1 MNEINFKG
9 VFGDKRLDN
18 RAYLIFYSMLAIVE
32 VSIGKLSKKWSEQI
46 AYYRLLNNEKV
57 SEKKF
62 TEYITSHCKSSVEG
76 MEHVLV
82 LQDTSEINFTK
93 HKGRIKQKE
102 GLGPVVHDGDI
113 GFFIHPSLVV
123 EPQEG
128 SILGLSDIHL
138 WNRNFDKTFKK
149 EWKYNKQNIELKESY
164 RWIERAKTSNLLL
177 SEVPMVT
184 VIQDREG
191 DIYQSFAQLTLT
203 TNLNLIVRSSSNRI
217 LKDGQKLYK
226 FIETLSAVSNYII
239 EVEGSMKRQK
249 RQAKVEI
256 RYAKVEIARPTNL
269 SKDTNPPYITLF
281 FVQVKER
288 PESVPEGEKPIEWN
302 LLTTHEVTNPQIAQQ
317 IAKWYSM
324 RWLIEELFR
333 VMKSEGLGLE
343 SSELESGKGL
353 RKLAIMVMFTAIK
366 VIALKQA
373 RDGTTIQRTD
383 KNFNEMEIN
392 CLKDILPTL
401 EGKTEKQKNPYSI
414 ENLAWATWIIARL
427 GGWKGYKSQR
437 PPGVIT
443 LRDGLES
450 FHAFFN
456 GWAFNKKDV
465 YKQ

>member
-1 MNEINFKG
+1 MKEINFTG

-18 RAYLIFYSMLAIVE
+18 RISLIFYSMLAIVD
-32 VSIGKLSKKWSEQI
+32 VSIGKISQKWSEQI

-62 TEYITSHCKSSVEG
+62 TEYVTSHCKSSVEG
-76 MEHVLV
+76 KQHVLV
-82 LQDTSEINFTK
+82 LQDTSEINFTR
-93 HKGRIKQKE
+93 HKGRIKQMG
-102 GLGPVVHDGDI
+102 GLGPVVHEGDI

-123 EPQEG
+123 DPQEC
-128 SILGLSDIHL
+128 SILGLSDIYI
-138 WNRNFDKTFKK
+138 WNRSFEKTSKK
-149 EWKYNKQNIELKESY
+149 EWQYKKKNIELKESY
-164 RWIERAKTSNLLL
+164 RWIEQAKTSNLLL

-191 DIYQSFAQLTLT
+191 DIYQSFAQLTS
-203 TNLNLIVRSSSNRI
+203 NSHLNLIIRSSSNRI
-217 LKDGQKLYK
+217 LKDGQKLYE
-226 FIETLSAVSNYII
+226 FIETLSAASNYII
-239 EVEGSMKRQK
+239 EVEGNKKRKK

-256 RYAKVEIARPTNL
+256 RYSKVEIARPNNL
-269 SKDTNPPYITLF
+269 SKETNPPYITLF

-302 LLTTHEVTNPQIAQQ
+302 LLTTHEVANPQIAQQ

-333 VMKSEGLGLE
+333 VMKSEGFGLE
-343 SSELESGKGL
+343 SSELESGKCL
-353 RKLAIMVMFTAIK
+353 RKLALMVMFTAIK

-373 RDGTTIQRTD
+373 RDGTTKQLTD

-443 LRDGLES
+443 LRDGLER

-456 GWAFNKKDV
+456 GWAFIKKDV